1 MKKLLFLTFL
11 AVSSYANISNIKY
24 FEADFTQSI
33 VDDQNKTITYLG
45 HVRAA
50 KPQYALWEYKTPIDK
65 QVYILPTK
73 IVVIEPEL
81 EQVIIK
87 KIAGNFDFFTLI
99 KNAKKIGKDDYLAIF
114 NNTKYYIKLKKGI
127 IQSISYIDEFE
138 NNVKIL
144 FIHQLKNIKYKNE
157 VFTPNIPIEYDIISE

>member
-1 MKKLLFLTFL
+1 MKKLLFLTLL
-11 AVSSYANISNIKY
+11 AVSSYANISDIKY

-65 QVYILPTK
+65 QVYILPSK

-87 KIAGNFDFFTLI
+87 RIASNFDFFTLI
-99 KNAKKIGKDDYLAIF
+99 KNAKKINKDNYLAIF
-114 NNTKYYIKLKKGI
+114 NNTKYYIKLEKGM
-127 IQSISYIDEFE
+127 IQSISYLDEFE

-144 FIHQLKNIKYKNE
+144 FASQMKNLKYKKE